1 MIWLLKGERLK
12 EGANDNL
19 VKATED
25 MESAKKAED
34 SDDDDWDHEFECF
47 IFLKFVFVFSV

>member
-1 MIWLLKGERLK
+1 LIRLLKGERLK

-34 SDDDDWDHEFECF
+34 SDDDD
-47 IFLKFVFVFSV
+47 